1 MRVFWEENERE
12 MFTLGILTISD
23 KGWRGE
29 REDESG
35 KLVGRVLST
44 LGAEVV
50 RYEILPDEKDLIAGK
65 LKEWADGGEVDVLVT
80 TGGTGLSPRDVTPE
94 ATLSVID
101 RLVPGLTEAMRAQG
115 LKKTAMAM
123 LSRAVSGLRGR
134 CLIINL
140 PGSPKAVQEDLEAV
154 LPALGHAVEIM
165 RGEAGECAHRE
176 DLTEVKHR
184 HAP

>member
-1 MRVFWEENERE
+1 
-12 MFTLGILTISD
+12 MFTLGILTLSD

-35 KLVGRVLST
+35 KIIGRLLSP
-44 LGAEVV
+44 LGAQVV
-50 RYEILPDEKDLIAGK
+50 RYEILPDEEDMIAGK
-65 LKEWADGGEVDVLVT
+65 LKEWADTGEVDVIVT

-101 RLVPGLTEAMRAQG
+101 RLVPGLTETMRAQG
-115 LKKTAMAM
+115 LRKTPMAM
-123 LSRAVSGLRGR
+123 LSRAVSGLRRR

-140 PGSPKAVQEDLEAV
+140 PGSPKAVQEDLEAI

-165 RGEAGECAHRE
+165 RGEAGECAHMVDHKE
-176 DLTEVKHR
+176 EEH
-184 HAP
+184 H